1 MYTPNDYI
9 LQTIRCDV
17 PYATRA
23 DAVAALNAFV
33 GHRIGQQI
41 TLLYKDSA
49 KEDEKGDVHCLIAMG
64 IKDSS
69 ACGAEGMESTDKW
82 ENKHYDGDP
91 HGMEFYRI
99 IADSGERDAEG
110 FLKPIEDGGGQGQPD
125 DGDILDQLGTTHLNM
140 ASKST
145 DLLNP
150 DGDDVTIEDPFSFKP
165 LDEASIQNEYVDN
178 E

>member
-1 MYTPNDYI
+1 
-9 LQTIRCDV
+9 
-17 PYATRA
+17 
-23 DAVAALNAFV
+23 
-33 GHRIGQQI
+33 
-41 TLLYKDSA
+41 
-49 KEDEKGDVHCLIAMG
+49 
-64 IKDSS
+64 
-69 ACGAEGMESTDKW
+69 
-82 ENKHYDGDP
+82 
-91 HGMEFYRI
+91 MEFYRI

-110 FLKPIEDGGGQGQPD
+110 FLNPVEEGGGQGQPD
-125 DGDILDQLGTTHLNM
+125 DSEILDQLGTTHLNM